1 MTEADRDPYLIGS
14 LRKGLEVI
22 DCFAQRESWSLTEL
36 TGHLG
41 LNKATVFRIL
51 HTLQESGYLSKDEDT
66 GRYRL
71 GMRFYSLGTTAVR
84 HEQLKWQALPPLMNL
99 AESTG
104 ETVYV
109 GILYEGDAVCVQIVD
124 GTELVRMHSFV
135 GKRSPAHASALG
147 KVLLAHMP
155 DAEVDAYAATYG
167 LKRLTD
173 NTITDPARFREELR
187 RIREQGYALDAEEMA
202 PGLRCIGAPI
212 TDHTG
217 RPFATISLSAPADRM
232 TPERIAALV
241 PQIKAAAFDIS
252 RMLGSPGLHRRTSG
266 SAA

>member
-1 MTEADRDPYLIGS
+1 MTEPDRDPYLIAS

-36 TGHLG
+36 AAHLG
-41 LNKATVFRIL
+41 LNKATAFRIL
-51 HTLQESGYLSKDEDT
+51 HTLQESGYLTKDEDT
-66 GRYRL
+66 GRFQL
-71 GMRFYSLGTTAVR
+71 GMRFYSLGKTAMR
-84 HEQLKWQALPPLMNL
+84 HEQLKWQALPPLMHL

-147 KVLLAHMP
+147 KVLLASMP
-155 DAEVDAYAATYG
+155 DAEIEDYVATYG
-167 LKRLTD
+167 LKSFTA
-173 NTITDPARFREELR
+173 NTITDPARLREELR
-187 RIREQGYALDAEEMA
+187 QIRDQGYALDAEEMA
-202 PGLRCIGAPI
+202 IGLRCIGAPI

-217 RPFATISLSAPADRM
+217 RPFATVSLSAPSDRM
-232 TPERIAALV
+232 TPERIATLV
-241 PQIKAAAFDIS
+241 PQIKAAALDIS
-252 RMLGSPGLHRRTSG
+252 RLLGSPSLHRR
-266 SAA
+266 AAGAAV

>member
-1 MTEADRDPYLIGS
+1 MTEPDRDPYLIAS

-36 TGHLG
+36 AGHLG
-41 LNKATVFRIL
+41 LNKATAFRIL
-51 HTLQESGYLSKDEDT
+51 HTLQDAGYLAKDEDS
-66 GRYRL
+66 GRFRL
-71 GMRFYSLGTTAVR
+71 GMRFYSLGKSVVR
-84 HEQLKWQALPPLMNL
+84 HEQLKWQALPPLLHL

-147 KVLLAHMP
+147 KVLLAHLP
-155 DAEVDAYAATYG
+155 DSEVNGYVATYG
-167 LKRLTD
+167 LKRMTD
-173 NTITDPARFREELR
+173 NTITDKAIFREELR
-187 RIREQGYALDAEEMA
+187 RIRAQGYAFDAEEMA
-202 PGLRCIGAPI
+202 VGLRCIGAPV

-217 RPFATISLSAPADRM
+217 RPFATVSLSAPADRM
-232 TPERIAALV
+232 AGERVDALV
-241 PQIKAAAFDIS
+241 PLVKEAALDIS
-252 RMLGSPGLHRRTSG
+252 RMLGSPSLPRRAG
-266 SAA
+266 GAAT

>member
-1 MTEADRDPYLIGS
+1 MTEPDRDPYLIGS
-14 LRKGLEVI
+14 LRKGLEVV

-36 TGHLG
+36 AGHLG
-41 LNKATVFRIL
+41 LNKATAFRIL
-51 HTLQESGYLSKDEDT
+51 HTLQESGYLAKDEET

-71 GMRFYSLGTTAVR
+71 GMRFYSLGKTAVR

-155 DAEVDAYAATYG
+155 DSEIVDYVATYG
-167 LKRLTD
+167 LRGLTA
-173 NTITDPARFREELR
+173 NTITDAAIFREELR
-187 RIREQGYALDAEEMA
+187 RIRDQGYALDNEEMA
-202 PGLRCIGAPI
+202 PGLRCIGAPV

-217 RPFATISLSAPADRM
+217 RPFATVSLSAPADRM
-232 TPERIAALV
+232 TGERVAGLV
-241 PQIKAAAFDIS
+241 PQVRAAALDIS
-252 RMLGSPGLHRRTSG
+252 RLLGSPSLHRRVAG
-266 SAA
+266 A

>member
-51 HTLQESGYLSKDEDT
+51 HTLQESGYLAKDEDT

-84 HEQLKWQALPPLMNL
+84 HEQLKWQALPPLMDL

-187 RIREQGYALDAEEMA
+187 RIREQGYALDAEEMT

-232 TPERIAALV
+232 TPERIVALV
-241 PQIKAAAFDIS
+241 PRIKAAAFDIS

>member
-1 MTEADRDPYLIGS
+1 MTEPDRDPYLIAS

-22 DCFAQRESWSLTEL
+22 DCFASRDSWSLTEL
-36 TGHLG
+36 AGHLG
-41 LNKATVFRIL
+41 LNKATAFRIL
-51 HTLQESGYLSKDEDT
+51 HTLQDAGYLAKDEESG
-66 GRYRL
+66 RFRL
-71 GMRFYSLGTTAVR
+71 GMRFYSLGKSAVR
-84 HEQLKWQALPPLMNL
+84 HEQLKWQALPPLLHL

-147 KVLLAHMP
+147 KALLAHLP
-155 DAEVDAYAATYG
+155 DSEVDGYIATYG
-167 LKRLTD
+167 LKRLTA

-187 RIREQGYALDAEEMA
+187 QIRAQGFAFDAEEMA
-202 PGLRCIGAPI
+202 PGLRCIGAPV

-217 RPFATISLSAPADRM
+217 RPFATVSLSAPADRM
-232 TPERIAALV
+232 TPERVAALV
-241 PQIKAAAFDIS
+241 PQVRGAALDIS
-252 RMLGSPGLHRRTSG
+252 RLLGSPSLPRR
-266 SAA
+266 AAAT

>member
-1 MTEADRDPYLIGS
+1 MTEPDRDPYLIGS

-22 DCFAQRESWSLTEL
+22 DCFAQRDSWSLTEL
-36 TGHLG
+36 AGHLG
-41 LNKATVFRIL
+41 LNKATAFRIL
-51 HTLQESGYLSKDEDT
+51 HTLQESGYLAKDEET

-71 GMRFYSLGTTAVR
+71 GMRFYSLGKTAVR
-84 HEQLKWQALPPLMNL
+84 HEQLKWQALPPLMQL
-99 AESTG
+99 AETSG

-155 DAEVDAYAATYG
+155 DAEVDDYVAAYG
-167 LKRLTD
+167 LKGLTA
-173 NTITDPARFREELR
+173 NTITDPSIFREELR
-187 RIREQGYALDAEEMA
+187 RIRDQGYALDNEEMA
-202 PGLRCIGAPI
+202 PGLRCIGAPV

-217 RPFATISLSAPADRM
+217 RPFATVSLSAPADRM
-232 TPERIAALV
+232 TGQRVTDLV
-241 PQIKAAAFDIS
+241 PQVRAAALDIS
-252 RMLGSPGLHRRTSG
+252 RLLGSPSLHRR
-266 SAA
+266 AAGA